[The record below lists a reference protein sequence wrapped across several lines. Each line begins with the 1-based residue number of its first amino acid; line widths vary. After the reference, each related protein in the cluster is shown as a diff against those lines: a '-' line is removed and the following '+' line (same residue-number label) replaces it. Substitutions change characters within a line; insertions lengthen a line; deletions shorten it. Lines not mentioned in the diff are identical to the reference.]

1 MEQHAK
7 MEWGRRLERAIQL
20 RDDLTDADQV
30 LGFYQNVLQVQLDIA
45 KDLAAQDQALVPKVP
60 LREQI
65 GVEIPLQHLKKLIEV
80 TERYGPTTLASA
92 AQEIARREKGQI
104 REFLIS
110 ALQGAGMNDPEP
122 EQSTV
127 ERFFSL
133 ALLQPS
139 AEYLSKQATEISTSE
154 NRCPQCGALPL
165 LAVLRPE
172 GDGAK
177 RFLQCSFCLAEW
189 AFRRVLCPWC
199 GETDKDK
206 LPRYSADECTYV
218 RVEACDSCK
227 RYLKSVDLT
236 VNGLAVPL
244 VDELGLAAL
253 DVWANERSYKKI
265 TPNLLGF

>member
-7 MEWGRRLERAIQL
+7 MEWGRRIERAIQL
-20 RDDLTDADQV
+20 RDDSTGADQV
-30 LGFYQNVLQVQLDIA
+30 LSFYEKVLQVQLDIA
-45 KDLAAQDQALVPKVP
+45 KDLAVQAQKLLPEVP
-60 LREQI
+60 LREQ
-65 GVEIPLQHLKKLIEV
+65 VNLNIPLQHLKKLTEV
-80 TERYGPTTLASA
+80 TEHYGPTTLASA
-92 AQEIARREKGQI
+92 AQELARADVRIRALLIA
-104 REFLIS
+104 
-110 ALQGAGMNDPEP
+110 ALQGSGLNEP
-122 EQSTV
+122 EQGQSIV

-133 ALLQPS
+133 ALLQPA
-139 AEYLSKQATEISTSE
+139 AEYLANQAPKISTSG
-154 NRCPQCGALPL
+154 NRCPHCGALPL
-165 LAVLRPE
+165 LVILRPE

-206 LPRYSADECTYV
+206 LPRYSADECAYV

-244 VDELGLAAL
+244 VDELALAAL